1 MIMEENYSPEQTFNM
16 YETSLF
22 WKWVPERTFIHK
34 EARSI
39 SGFIALKEKIT
50 TGVRSEVQAT
60 N

>member
-1 MIMEENYSPEQTFNM
+1 MIVEENYLPEQTFSM

-22 WKWVPERTFIHK
+22 WKGVPERTFIHK
-34 EARSI
+34 EARPI

-50 TGVRSEVQAT
+50 NGLGSKVQAT